1 MDGLGESFLRRSRG
15 GARSATGQDRL
26 GEIVYW
32 ARSAG
37 RDRAAATSDGEIG
50 GFRWR
55 DRLGEIKTASCGSGL
70 ILISELIGGNLISE
84 FDLDQIRKMESEERV
99 IGGDLIDDS
108 GVMLIGGS
116 GVTLIRQVLRA
127 AMA

>member
-1 MDGLGESFLRRSRG
+1 MDGLGESFLRRSRS

-55 DRLGEIKTASCGSGL
+55 DRLGEIKTELNWRNIRDNAL
-70 ILISELIGGNLISE
+70 VERTVILDEFVKSKNLS
-84 FDLDQIRKMESEERV
+84 
-99 IGGDLIDDS
+99 
-108 GVMLIGGS
+108 
-116 GVTLIRQVLRA
+116 
-127 AMA
+127 

>member
-55 DRLGEIKTASCGSGL
+55 DRLGEIKTVRDRRLQMARSAASDG
-70 ILISELIGGNLISE
+70 EIGW
-84 FDLDQIRKMESEERV
+84 ERE
-99 IGGDLIDDS
+99 GKKK
-108 GVMLIGGS
+108 
-116 GVTLIRQVLRA
+116 
-127 AMA
+127 